1 MSEQRLAG
9 HRIRRSVTWVL
20 VVLSALLVPVSVLTV
35 WAIHTISDT
44 DQYVATMAPLA
55 REQVVTDYVAIKA
68 TDVLFEK
75 VDVEARLKSALP
87 PKASFVAAP
96 VTRQLHGYVQDEFK
110 TLLRSTWFQ
119 QAWDKGNRRLHS
131 SLVTFLEG
139 NQLPAGKKAQ
149 EIAIKLDPVLER
161 GIAQLHKRGVTVF
174 DPLQA
179 KLKNATNLSVTV
191 ASKPQVKSIR
201 GLFHLANQLSWVVP
215 LVALVAIVGAVGVAV
230 DRRKALLRVAIGV
243 AIGTV
248 VVLGLVAYERNF
260 IISHASSRASPAVTG
275 TVYDTLSQFL
285 HDSLRLTLL
294 VSIIV
299 AALLWLMGPARWAW
313 ALRGWAGRGLHWLG
327 QRFGELIS
335 SARRTHP
342 SEHAKRMAHVPL
354 EHASG
359 LRLLGVGVVTCILV
373 FGGNLSP
380 GGILWSV
387 VGLAVYLAAVELV
400 LLWARRL
407 TGGRAGAKGPQASL
421 PAEPADRSTVTAD
434 SVSGVSSPQAPDHD
448 R

>member
-1 MSEQRLAG
+1 MSERRAPA
-9 HRIRRSVTWVL
+9 HRVRRSVTWVL

-35 WAIHTISDT
+35 WAIHTITDT
-44 DQYVATMAPLA
+44 DQYVAPLA
-55 REQVVTDYVAIKA
+55 QEHVVTDYVAIKA
-68 TDVLFEK
+68 TNVLFEK
-75 VDVEARLKSALP
+75 VNVESRLKSALP

-119 QAWDKGNRRLHS
+119 QAWDKANRRLHS

-139 NQLPAGKKAQ
+139 NQLPAGQKVQ

-179 KLKNATNLSVTV
+179 KLKTATNLSVTV
-191 ASKPQVKSIR
+191 ASKPQVKSVR
-201 GLFHLANQLSWVVP
+201 GLFHLANQLGWVVP

-230 DRRKALLRVAIGV
+230 DRRKALLRVALGV

-260 IISHASSRASPAVTG
+260 IISHASSRASPDVTG

-285 HDSLRLTLL
+285 HDSLQLTLL

-299 AALLWLMGPARWAW
+299 AALLWLIGPARWAR

-327 QRFGELIS
+327 QRFSELIS

-342 SEHAKRMAHVPL
+342 SDQAKCRRV
-354 EHASG
+354 G
-359 LRLLGVGVVTCILV
+359 RLLGRGRTGALVGPPVDRWTRWRHRPASVPARGASRSLDGYRR
-373 FGGNLSP
+373 FG
-380 GGILWSV
+380 
-387 VGLAVYLAAVELV
+387 VG
-400 LLWARRL
+400 RL
-407 TGGRAGAKGPQASL
+407 ISACSGP
-421 PAEPADRSTVTAD
+421 
-434 SVSGVSSPQAPDHD
+434 
-448 R
+448 